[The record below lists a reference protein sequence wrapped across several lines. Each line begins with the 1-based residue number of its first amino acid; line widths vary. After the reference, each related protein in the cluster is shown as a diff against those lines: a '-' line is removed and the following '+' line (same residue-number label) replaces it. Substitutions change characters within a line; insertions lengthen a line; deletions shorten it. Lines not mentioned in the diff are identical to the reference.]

1 MDSNVYRVKQ
11 CKANDLECI
20 LLYRLLNIPD
30 NIGFHPKLRRV
41 IIITNPRSNKTRVE
55 NGKVKKVKRY
65 CSIDIKDD
73 IKDVLTIFKNNP
85 FFLDYTTFTK
95 TINPIS
101 GKRNKTFIQHH
112 STSIMFW
119 IPSEQQK
126 EKYEQ
131 IQHTLANSSS

>member
-1 MDSNVYRVKQ
+1 MEYRVKQ
-11 CKANDLECI
+11 YKANDLECI

-30 NIGFHPKLRRV
+30 EIGFHPKLNRV
-41 IIITNPRSNKTRVE
+41 IIITNPRSNKIRINE
-55 NGKVKKVKRY
+55 KGKVKKVIRY
-65 CSIDIKDD
+65 CTIDINDD
-73 IKDVLTIFKNNP
+73 VKDVNHIFKNNP

-95 TINPIS
+95 TVNPIS
-101 GKRNKTFIQHH
+101 GKRTKKFIHRH
-112 STSIMFW
+112 STSIKFW